1 MLGNTSGESPVLTV
15 EEARTFLRLSRNSI
29 YAAISRNEIP
39 HLRIGKR
46 ILLSKA
52 ALERL
57 LARGD
62 RADGG

>member
-15 EEARTFLRLSRNSI
+15 AEARTFLRLSRNSI

-46 ILLSKA
+46 ILLPKA